1 MKEEN
6 KKIIVARWVRK
17 AKDDELN
24 IRSILK
30 HLDGAPSGV
39 CFLSQQMAEK
49 YLKAMLIF
57 YDLELVKIHDLIKL
71 ISFLENNAPGIKVID
86 EEAALLNQYYI
97 EARYVG
103 NYPEFSWQ
111 DAEAALAAAEKIK
124 EFILEKMKVKNS
136 KLQ

>member
-6 KKIIVARWVRK
+6 KKIIVARWIRK
-17 AKDDELN
+17 AGEDELN

-30 HLDGAPSGV
+30 HQDGAPSGV

-71 ISFLENNAPGIKVID
+71 ILLLENNAPGVKTIS
-86 EEAALLNQYYI
+86 EAAALLNQYYI
-97 EARYVG
+97 ETRYAG
-103 NYPEFSWQ
+103 DYPEFFWK
-111 DAEAALAAAEKIK
+111 DAEAASAAAEKIK
-124 EFILEKMKVKNS
+124 EFVLKKIKAEK
-136 KLQ
+136 

>member
-6 KKIIVARWVRK
+6 KKIIVARWVGK
-17 AKDDELN
+17 AKEDELN

-30 HLDGAPSGV
+30 HRDGAPSGV

-57 YDLELVKIHDLIKL
+57 YDLEPMKIHDLIKL
-71 ISFLENNAPGIKVID
+71 TSLLENNAPDIKEID

-97 EARYVG
+97 ETRYVG
-103 NYPEFSWQ
+103 DYPEFFWK
-111 DAEAALAAAEKIK
+111 DAEEASAAAEKIK
-124 EFILEKMKVKNS
+124 KFVLKKI
-136 KLQ
+136 